1 MKAATLN
8 NHDPN
13 WEKRFFTAQ
22 LKTTDGGDGMDGQY
36 VTREEFNTAMHKVN
50 QNFTK
55 VEARFDVTD
64 QKIDKL
70 DQKIE
75 NRSDL
80 LDQKIDNRF
89 ATLDQKIDDR
99 FDVLGAKID
108 ALIRVTWWIM
118 GLIGA
123 GLIIPLLTLI
133 IHQILKL

>member
-1 MKAATLN
+1 MRAATLN

-22 LKTTDGGDGMDGQY
+22 LKTTDGGDDMDGQY

-80 LDQKIDNRF
+80 LDQKID
-89 ATLDQKIDDR
+89 DR

>member
-1 MKAATLN
+1 MRAATLN

-80 LDQKIDNRF
+80 LDQKID
-89 ATLDQKIDDR
+89 DR

>member
-1 MKAATLN
+1 MRATTLN
-8 NHDPN
+8 NHNPN

-80 LDQKIDNRF
+80 LDQKID
-89 ATLDQKIDDR
+89 DR

-123 GLIIPLLTLI
+123 GLII
-133 IHQILKL
+133 HQILKL

>member
-1 MKAATLN
+1 MRAATLN

-80 LDQKIDNRF
+80 LDQKID
-89 ATLDQKIDDR
+89 DR

-133 IHQILKL
+133 IH

>member
-1 MKAATLN
+1 
-8 NHDPN
+8 
-13 WEKRFFTAQ
+13 
-22 LKTTDGGDGMDGQY
+22 MDGQY

-55 VEARFDVTD
+55 VEARFDVT
-64 QKIDKL
+64 

>member
-1 MKAATLN
+1 MRAATLN

-89 ATLDQKIDDR
+89 
-99 FDVLGAKID
+99 DVLGAKID

>member
-1 MKAATLN
+1 MRAATLN
-8 NHDPN
+8 NHNPN

-89 ATLDQKIDDR
+89 
-99 FDVLGAKID
+99 DVLGAKID

>member
-1 MKAATLN
+1 MRAATLN

-80 LDQKIDNRF
+80 LDQKID
-89 ATLDQKIDDR
+89 DR

-108 ALIRVTWWIM
+108 ALISVTWWIM

>member
-1 MKAATLN
+1 MRAATLN
-8 NHDPN
+8 NHNPN

-80 LDQKIDNRF
+80 LDQKID
-89 ATLDQKIDDR
+89 DR

>member
-1 MKAATLN
+1 MRAATLN

-80 LDQKIDNRF
+80 LDQKID
-89 ATLDQKIDDR
+89 DR
-99 FDVLGAKID
+99 FDFLGAKID

>member
-1 MKAATLN
+1 MRAATLN

-13 WEKRFFTAQ
+13 REKRFFTAQ

-89 ATLDQKIDDR
+89 
-99 FDVLGAKID
+99 DVLDAKID

-133 IHQILKL
+133 IYQILKL

>member
-1 MKAATLN
+1 MRAATLN

-80 LDQKIDNRF
+80 LDQKID
-89 ATLDQKIDDR
+89 DR

-133 IHQILKL
+133 IYQILKL

>member
-1 MKAATLN
+1 MRAATLN

-80 LDQKIDNRF
+80 LN
-89 ATLDQKIDDR
+89 QKIDDR

>member
-1 MKAATLN
+1 MRAATLN

-80 LDQKIDNRF
+80 LDQKID
-89 ATLDQKIDDR
+89 DR
-99 FDVLGAKID
+99 FDVLGVKID

>member
-1 MKAATLN
+1 MRAATLN

-70 DQKIE
+70 DQKIK

-80 LDQKIDNRF
+80 
-89 ATLDQKIDDR
+89 LDQKIDDR

>member
-1 MKAATLN
+1 MRAATLN

-50 QNFTK
+50 RNFTK

-80 LDQKIDNRF
+80 
-89 ATLDQKIDDR
+89 LDQKIDDR

>member
-1 MKAATLN
+1 MRAATLN

-55 VEARFDVTD
+55 VEARFDVTN

-80 LDQKIDNRF
+80 
-89 ATLDQKIDDR
+89 LDQKIDDR

>member
-1 MKAATLN
+1 MRAATLN

-55 VEARFDVTD
+55 IEARFDVTD

-80 LDQKIDNRF
+80 LDQKID
-89 ATLDQKIDDR
+89 DR

-118 GLIGA
+118 DLIGA